1 MGTDEFC
8 INQRGVEPVTP
19 PRRAAAVE
27 PDARYRELFGAA
39 AEIVDGIE
47 CIKELIHSRMA
58 G

>member
-47 CIKELIHSRMA
+47 CIKS
-58 G
+58 